1 MVANIFNP
9 SPGEADTTGQSNKF
23 QVSQSYIAKFILK
36 KKEKG
41 EKCVGASVLQADF
54 KLRGQ
59 KRAPDCLELKLI
71 TPGCELG
78 IETPS
83 SKGQSRLHHPS
94 SGYSF
99 CWTLHPRPHGK
110 ALEGEGPHCF
120 LMAKKH
126 DQQHW
131 QGPTTLGTSHQAS
144 TRFHQIPKH

>member
-1 MVANIFNP
+1 MSLIPALGKQTPQGNLT
-9 SPGEADTTGQSNKF
+9 SSR
-23 QVSQSYIAKFILK
+23 SAKFILK

-83 SKGQSRLHHPS
+83 SGEKSRLQATS
-94 SGYSF
+94 SFLRLQLLLDPASQAPPESF
-99 CWTLHPRPHGK
+99 
-110 ALEGEGPHCF
+110 
-120 LMAKKH
+120 
-126 DQQHW
+126 
-131 QGPTTLGTSHQAS
+131 
-144 TRFHQIPKH
+144 